1 MDSDQKKI
9 DFFRQ
14 KIDYIDSEI
23 IKLLNERAK
32 YAQDIGKLKQKLNI
46 PVYSP
51 GREDKIIAGI
61 KTINPGPLNTEA
73 LSRIYKHIIEETRRL
88 ENGNYDNDNNQ
99 RQDKVE

>member
-1 MDSDQKKI
+1 MDSNQKKI
-9 DFFRQ
+9 NFFRQ

-32 YAQDIGKLKQKLNI
+32 YAKDIGKLKQKLNI

-51 GREDKIIAGI
+51 VREEKIIAGL

-88 ENGNYDNDNNQ
+88 ENRNFDNGNDQ

>member
-1 MDSDQKKI
+1 LDSNQKKI

-32 YAQDIGKLKQKLNI
+32 YAKNIGKLKQKLNI

-51 GREDKIIAGI
+51 GREEQIIAGI
-61 KTINPGPLNTEA
+61 KTTNRGPLNKEA
-73 LSRIYKHIIEETRRL
+73 IKRIYKHIIEETRRL
-88 ENGNYDNDNNQ
+88 ENGNFDNDNNQ